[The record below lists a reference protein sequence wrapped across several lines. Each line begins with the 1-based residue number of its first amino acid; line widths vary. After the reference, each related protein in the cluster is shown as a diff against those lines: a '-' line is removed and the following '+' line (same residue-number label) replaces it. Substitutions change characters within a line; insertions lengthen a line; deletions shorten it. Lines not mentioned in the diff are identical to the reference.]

1 MSFIDTF
8 FYIYGMAKSKIEAL
22 IKFASSGAGNVVGA
36 AKSIG
41 GAVNSASGKFE
52 KMQKQIN
59 SIARGVSFQSTVTA
73 IQGIAGAFKTVAG
86 VASSAFDFINNK
98 ANEADRIGKFS
109 RLVGMSAENLQRFR
123 SAGQD
128 AGMSLEGVDAALQKF
143 SINTGKAAKGEKTY
157 LDVFNA
163 LGVRTR
169 DTNGDI
175 REQSDLLLDVAD
187 AYAKLTNEADKN
199 NISQILFGRSGV
211 QMSELLGGGSEN
223 LKKQFEQFDLRG
235 SGITSEM
242 AAQGEAFNNSI
253 QFAGEALTSIVNG
266 LTKGLIPAGTAFA
279 NKITNFVV
287 ENRKGIDAITSKV
300 GGSLVGLVN
309 SIGDKLPA
317 IFDVVV
323 GVAGTVSSI
332 IDKVIPFVPEIAAIT
347 AGVGGLLTAVAAVKA
362 AVIGISFVVGGVAG
376 PIVAITAGVAG
387 IAYGVYQIYKNW
399 DMIKSALFD
408 LVDPIEDVFTKGVL
422 GGITKGI
429 RLALKSIPGIGKLAF
444 SDVDFSQVDAEL
456 GNDSV
461 SEFARSISNQTTP
474 QDAQNVVKQVQES
487 RSTTTNR
494 LSVDFSNVPRG
505 AVIQPDQ
512 EFNFDVVDV
521 SAGYAFAP

>member
-1 MSFIDTF
+1 MSLIDTF
-8 FYIYGMAKSKIEAL
+8 FYIYVMAKSKIEAL
-22 IKFASSGAGNVVGA
+22 IKFASSGAGAVVGE

-41 GAVNSASGKFE
+41 GAVNHASESVE
-52 KMQKQIN
+52 KLHKRIGM
-59 SIARGVSFQSTVTA
+59 IAKGVSFQSTVTA
-73 IQGIAGAFKTVAG
+73 LQGVVGAFRTVAG
-86 VASSAFDFINNK
+86 VAGTAFNFINDK

-109 RLVGMSAENLQRFR
+109 RLIGMSAENLQRFR

-128 AGMSLEGVDAALQKF
+128 AGMTLEGVDSALQKF

-169 DTNGDI
+169 DVNGDI
-175 REQSDLLLDVAD
+175 RKQSDLLMDVAD
-187 AYAKLTNEADKN
+187 AYSKLTNEADKN

-211 QMSELLGGGSEN
+211 QMSGLLENGSAD

-235 SGITSEM
+235 GGITSEM

-279 NKITNFVV
+279 NKITNFIV
-287 ENRKGIDAITSKV
+287 ENRKEIDAITSKV

-323 GVAGTVSSI
+323 GVAGAVSSI
-332 IDKVIPFVPEIAAIT
+332 IDKVIPFVPEIAAIA
-347 AGVGGLLTAVAAVKA
+347 AGVGGILTAAAAIKA
-362 AVIGISFVVGGVAG
+362 VVIGVSFAIGGISAPVALVGAAIASWGYAIYKVRDNFDMLADFITHDVVGPISDAFESAIPNGIVRGVRK
-376 PIVAITAGVAG
+376 AI
-387 IAYGVYQIYKNW
+387 
-399 DMIKSALFD
+399 
-408 LVDPIEDVFTKGVL
+408 
-422 GGITKGI
+422 
-429 RLALKSIPGIGKLAF
+429 KSIPLLGDIIF
-444 SDVDFSQVDAEL
+444 SDVDFS
-456 GNDSV
+456 GIDSGDP
-461 SEFARSISNQTTP
+461 SIV
-474 QDAQNVVKQVQES
+474 DAQNVVKQISES

-494 LSVDFSNVPRG
+494 LSVDFSNLPAGTSVKPSSDFNYD
-505 AVIQPDQ
+505 VIDL
-512 EFNFDVVDV
+512 